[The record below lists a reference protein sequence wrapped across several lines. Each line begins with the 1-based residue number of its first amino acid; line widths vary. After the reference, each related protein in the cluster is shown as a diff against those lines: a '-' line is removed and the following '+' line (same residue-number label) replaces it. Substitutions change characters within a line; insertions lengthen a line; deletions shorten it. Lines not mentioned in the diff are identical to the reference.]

1 MSPSTRRLP
10 TIVAALWW
18 GSLTTLGFLVVPLLF
33 RYLPAPAMAGGM
45 AAHLFT
51 AQTWVSI
58 ACSLLLLMLS
68 APDRATG
75 EARQAPSTV
84 MFIVLGLLMAL
95 LVEFGIAPRI
105 VARDNLKLW
114 HAVGSGMYLVQ
125 WVCTALVLWRLSGQ
139 AGGDATTPP
148 HHADR

>member
-10 TIVAALWW
+10 TILAALWW

-51 AQTWVSI
+51 AQTWVSF
-58 ACSLLLLMLS
+58 ACSLLLLVLS

-75 EARQAPSTV
+75 KARQAPTTV

-105 VARDNLKLW
+105 VARNNLKLW

-139 AGGDATTPP
+139 TGGSATTPP

>member
-1 MSPSTRRLP
+1 MHRLTLRLP
-10 TIVAALWW
+10 LIVAASWW
-18 GSLTTLGFLVVPLLF
+18 GSLTTIGFLVVPLLF
-33 RYLPAPAMAGGM
+33 QNLPTPAMAGGM

-114 HAVGSGMYLVQ
+114 HAVGSSMYMVQ
-125 WVCTALVLWRLSGQ
+125 WVCTGLVLWRLTGPAAPLSRTSGE
-139 AGGDATTPP
+139 
-148 HHADR
+148 

>member
-1 MSPSTRRLP
+1 MSRLTLRLP
-10 TIVAALWW
+10 VIAAALWW
-18 GSLTTLGFLVVPLLF
+18 GSLATIGFLVVPLLF
-33 RYLPAPAMAGGM
+33 QNLPTPAMAGGM

-75 EARQAPSTV
+75 EARQAPSTI

-114 HAVGSGMYLVQ
+114 HAVGSSMYLVQ
-125 WVCTALVLWRLSGQ
+125 WVCTGFVLGRLTGAAMPLSR
-139 AGGDATTPP
+139 ASDE
-148 HHADR
+148 

>member
-1 MSPSTRRLP
+1 MSRLTLRLP
-10 TIVAALWW
+10 VIVAAAWW
-18 GSLTTLGFLVVPLLF
+18 GSLTTIGFLVVPLLF
-33 RYLPAPAMAGGM
+33 QNLPTPAMAGGM

-75 EARQAPSTV
+75 EARQAPSTI

-114 HAVGSGMYLVQ
+114 HAVGSSMYLVQ
-125 WVCTALVLWRLSGQ
+125 WVCTALVLWRLTGP
-139 AGGDATTPP
+139 ATPLSRTF
-148 HHADR
+148 DE

>member
-1 MSPSTRRLP
+1 MHQLTLRLP
-10 TIVAALWW
+10 TLVAALWW

-33 RYLPAPAMAGGM
+33 KVLPTPALAGGM

-68 APDRATG
+68 APDRSTG
-75 EARQAPSTV
+75 EAHQAPSTV

-105 VARDNLKLW
+105 VARENLKLW

-125 WVCTALVLWRLSGQ
+125 WVSTALVLWRFTRAS
-139 AGGDATTPP
+139 DPP
-148 HHADR
+148 PSAPGE